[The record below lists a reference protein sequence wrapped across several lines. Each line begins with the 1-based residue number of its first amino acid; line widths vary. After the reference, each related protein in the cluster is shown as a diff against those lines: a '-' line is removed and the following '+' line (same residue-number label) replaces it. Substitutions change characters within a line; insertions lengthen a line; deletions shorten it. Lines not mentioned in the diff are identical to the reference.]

1 MKILKNIILGLAFV
15 STFSYANMQI
25 VEEQK
30 ISTFNT
36 LIKMV
41 DTDTD
46 TICYIVR
53 SADGPAISCRSFVP
67 AKTNK

>member
-1 MKILKNIILGLAFV
+1 MKILKAVILGLAFC
-15 STFSYANMQI
+15 STLSYANMKI

-53 SADGPAISCRSFVP
+53 SSDGPAISCRSFVQEQ
-67 AKTNK
+67 TNK

>member
-1 MKILKNIILGLAFV
+1 MKMLKIFILSLAFC
-15 STFSYANMQI
+15 STLSYANMQI

-30 ISTFNT
+30 LSTFNT
-36 LIKMV
+36 LVKMV

-53 SADGPAISCRSFVP
+53 SADGPAISCLSFVP
-67 AKTNK
+67 AKTDN